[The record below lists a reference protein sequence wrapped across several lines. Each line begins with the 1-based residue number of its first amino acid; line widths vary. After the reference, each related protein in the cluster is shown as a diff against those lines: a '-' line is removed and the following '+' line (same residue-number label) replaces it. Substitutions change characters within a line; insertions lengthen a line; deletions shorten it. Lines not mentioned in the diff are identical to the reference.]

1 MAVPPQTCG
10 PLFAVSPAP
19 ESVLVAQMCGH
30 EPGVRGEGGTT
41 VVTMCGHTLTGNLS
55 RGKAEDGSA
64 LWEASSREVG
74 IRVWCELLQVEHL
87 ADFAMGSTFAKDRFK

>member
-55 RGKAEDGSA
+55 RGKAEEEVQAEDGSA
-64 LWEASSREVG
+64 LWEASSRGGGHTGLVRTAAG
-74 IRVWCELLQVEHL
+74 GTSC
-87 ADFAMGSTFAKDRFK
+87 